1 MNTDFQY
8 QRHHV
13 SLQKTIYGNWQ
24 VRIDWCLQRYESPN
38 RAKAAAIKYAKG
50 VVKSIKPT
58 SNER

>member
-8 QRHHV
+8 KRHYV

-24 VRIDWCLQRYESPN
+24 VRIDGCLQRYESPN
-38 RAKAAAIKYAKG
+38 RAKATAIKYAKG
-50 VVKSIKPT
+50 VVKSIKST